1 MFMDPALLATF
12 GLPPALPA
20 SGDPAGAL
28 PEGPDGTRAQ
38 NR

>member
-12 GLPPALPA
+12 GLPSALPA
-20 SGDPAGAL
+20 SGGLADAPRD
-28 PEGPDGTRAQ
+28 GPDGTRAQ